1 MSKVIF
7 KYSDEAYI
15 YKPLLDAINK
25 LCADKGKDCLCTSGY
40 RSLAKQKIIN
50 EQVLAQ
56 SSSNYQITD
65 TTSSMYGA
73 VRNNAGVCIAG
84 AYGKSN
90 HCYGLAL
97 DITDT
102 WFNALTDTDL
112 KVYGIHKPVQGENW
126 HVQLIA
132 TYNYTQKQKEDIRDS
147 ILKGNGDEDMTVKEF
162 QSITGLTV
170 DGIVGAKTIAKAKEV
185 QEVIRQILMGVK

>member
-7 KYSDEAYI
+7 KHSDEAYI

-25 LCADKGKDCLCTSGY
+25 LCADKGKDCTCTSGY

-50 EQVLAQ
+50 AQVLASAKGNNQ
-56 SSSNYQITD
+56 DNNPK
-65 TTSSMYGA
+65 SSMYGA
-73 VRNNAGVCIAG
+73 VRNKAGVCIAG

-90 HCYGLAL
+90 HCFGLAL

-102 WFNALTDTDL
+102 WFKALTDADL
-112 KVYGIHKPVQGENW
+112 KPYGLHKPVVGENW

-132 TYNYTQKQKEDIRDS
+132 TYNYTQKQKEAIRNS
-147 ILKGNGDEDMTVKEF
+147 ILKGNGEDMTIKEF
-162 QSITGLTV
+162 QSITGLV
-170 DGIVGAKTIAKAKEV
+170 ADGIVGAKTIAKAKEV
-185 QEVIRQILMGVK
+185 QEVVSQILKGGK